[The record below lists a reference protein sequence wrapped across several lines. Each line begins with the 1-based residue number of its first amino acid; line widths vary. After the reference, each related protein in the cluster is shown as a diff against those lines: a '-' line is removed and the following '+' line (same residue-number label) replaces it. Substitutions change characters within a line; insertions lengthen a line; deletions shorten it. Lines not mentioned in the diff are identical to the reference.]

1 MPPNKNSLAI
11 DSDLLHQARNL
22 DIDVAA
28 VAERAL
34 FHEIR
39 RRRTGAEQQESD
51 KKWKEE
57 NADSIAWSNRY
68 LEEHGFPFPQYRR
81 Y

>member
-11 DSDLLHQARNL
+11 DSELLHQARNL
-22 DIDVAA
+22 DIDASA
-28 VAERAL
+28 VAEGAL

-39 RRRTGAEQQESD
+39 RRRPSAEQQESE

-57 NADSIAWSNRY
+57 NAGSIAWSNRY
-68 LEEHGFPFPQYRR
+68 FEEHGFPFPLHRR